1 MDPYQFALAPI
12 SVIAVFAGLAAALFL
27 QTANRPMGSIWSQVS
42 YHWLFAASF
51 FGFLAVVIGPTT
63 YAFTARKEMKTK
75 GYRSTALRVG
85 GAKVGTLLLTY
96 S

>member
-12 SVIAVFAGLAAALFL
+12 SVIAVFAGLSAALFL
-27 QTANRPMGSIWSQVS
+27 QTASRPMGSIWSQVS

-63 YAFTARKEMKTK
+63 YASQAII
-75 GYRSTALRVG
+75 V
-85 GAKVGTLLLTY
+85 
-96 S
+96 